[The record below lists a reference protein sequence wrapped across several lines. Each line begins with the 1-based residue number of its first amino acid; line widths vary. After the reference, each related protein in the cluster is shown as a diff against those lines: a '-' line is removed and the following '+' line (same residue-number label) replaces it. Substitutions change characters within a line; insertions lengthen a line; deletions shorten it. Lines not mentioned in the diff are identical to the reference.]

1 MYEKN
6 AEFSQEAAQQLELAQ
21 QAVREM
27 LEKTRAMFDDIRQIQ
42 EVYAYHQVVSELL
55 DRLREKHIERLKSG
69 ERAGTDRPYQLLRK
83 NCRALSADCRVSDA
97 GGQ

>member
-42 EVYAYHQVVSELL
+42 EVYAYHQSSVS
-55 DRLREKHIERLKSG
+55 
-69 ERAGTDRPYQLLRK
+69 
-83 NCRALSADCRVSDA
+83 C
-97 GGQ
+97 